1 MVVEVMLELML
12 EVTEGVMVA
21 EVRLEVEVTEV
32 AEVMLEV
39 MELVRWSWWSW

>member
-21 EVRLEVEVTEV
+21 EVRLEVMGGGDGGGGEVGGGGD
-32 AEVMLEV
+32 
-39 MELVRWSWWSW
+39 